1 MKIVYCI
8 FDCSSSG
15 GPERALSLQ
24 ANYFAGKGNEVHIV
38 TTEKPSCKQNSY
50 IFSDNI
56 SFHNLSINY
65 REVDNSLSP
74 LKIIYRIKKGH
85 KHKQQL
91 AKLLFALKPD
101 FTIGMFGHDSSFL
114 YKIND
119 GSKKIL
125 EYHFSR
131 YHRKIEFASAIF
143 WKRWFALLREWRK
156 CKFINKYDAFIVLT
170 QQDAKNW
177 KDIKKLYVI
186 PNALPFIPQQI
197 STCEN
202 KKAISVGRLSPEK
215 GYDLLIKAWKLVTER
230 HPDWELEIY
239 GDGQEKSKLYSIISE
254 YSLSNISINAP
265 IRNIEDKYTESSIY
279 LMSSHYEGFGIV
291 LIEAMACG
299 LPCVS
304 FNCPYGPSEILTDN
318 ENGFLIPIN
327 DIYTLAD
334 KVCIL
339 IEKEEMRKK
348 MGHKAYIAAM
358 QYSPIK
364 VMKKWEKLF
373 DDLKKK

>member
-15 GPERALSLQ
+15 GTERALSLQ

-177 KDIKKLYVI
+177 KDI
-186 PNALPFIPQQI
+186 NF
-197 STCEN
+197 
-202 KKAISVGRLSPEK
+202 
-215 GYDLLIKAWKLVTER
+215 
-230 HPDWELEIY
+230 
-239 GDGQEKSKLYSIISE
+239 
-254 YSLSNISINAP
+254 
-265 IRNIEDKYTESSIY
+265 
-279 LMSSHYEGFGIV
+279 
-291 LIEAMACG
+291 
-299 LPCVS
+299 
-304 FNCPYGPSEILTDN
+304 
-318 ENGFLIPIN
+318 
-327 DIYTLAD
+327 
-334 KVCIL
+334 
-339 IEKEEMRKK
+339 
-348 MGHKAYIAAM
+348 
-358 QYSPIK
+358 
-364 VMKKWEKLF
+364 
-373 DDLKKK
+373 

>member
-15 GPERALSLQ
+15 GTERALSLQ

-156 CKFINKYDAFIVLT
+156 CKFINKYDAFITALLFEEI
-170 QQDAKNW
+170 DGG
-177 KDIKKLYVI
+177 IKMIKFSRSNEKYGCFSNFYPCSVEYGGI
-186 PNALPFIPQQI
+186 VYPNSECAWQSLKTLDMEKRKKFA
-197 STCEN
+197 TYKAAGAN
-202 KKAISVGRLSPEK
+202 KMGRRVELRS
-215 GYDLLIKAWKLVTER
+215 
-230 HPDWELEIY
+230 DWEEVKYQLMVDVCYAKFSQNKELKSILQAT
-239 GDGQEKSKLYSIISE
+239 GEEELIENTTAWHDNVWGNCECERCKETEGKNLLGKALMEVRSKL
-254 YSLSNISINAP
+254 
-265 IRNIEDKYTESSIY
+265 K
-279 LMSSHYEGFGIV
+279 
-291 LIEAMACG
+291 
-299 LPCVS
+299 
-304 FNCPYGPSEILTDN
+304 
-318 ENGFLIPIN
+318 
-327 DIYTLAD
+327 
-334 KVCIL
+334 
-339 IEKEEMRKK
+339 
-348 MGHKAYIAAM
+348 
-358 QYSPIK
+358 
-364 VMKKWEKLF
+364 
-373 DDLKKK
+373 

>member
-1 MKIVYCI
+1 M
-8 FDCSSSG
+8 
-15 GPERALSLQ
+15 Q
-24 ANYFAGKGNEVHIV
+24 
-38 TTEKPSCKQNSY
+38 
-50 IFSDNI
+50 
-56 SFHNLSINY
+56 
-65 REVDNSLSP
+65 
-74 LKIIYRIKKGH
+74 
-85 KHKQQL
+85 
-91 AKLLFALKPD
+91 
-101 FTIGMFGHDSSFL
+101 
-114 YKIND
+114 
-119 GSKKIL
+119 
-125 EYHFSR
+125 
-131 YHRKIEFASAIF
+131 
-143 WKRWFALLREWRK
+143 
-156 CKFINKYDAFIVLT
+156 INKYDAFIVLT

>member
-1 MKIVYCI
+1 M
-8 FDCSSSG
+8 
-15 GPERALSLQ
+15 
-24 ANYFAGKGNEVHIV
+24 
-38 TTEKPSCKQNSY
+38 
-50 IFSDNI
+50 
-56 SFHNLSINY
+56 
-65 REVDNSLSP
+65 NSLSP

-348 MGHKAYIAAM
+348 MGHKAYIDAM

>member
-15 GPERALSLQ
+15 GTERALSLQ

-215 GYDLLIKAWKLVTER
+215 
-230 HPDWELEIY
+230 
-239 GDGQEKSKLYSIISE
+239 
-254 YSLSNISINAP
+254 
-265 IRNIEDKYTESSIY
+265 
-279 LMSSHYEGFGIV
+279 
-291 LIEAMACG
+291 
-299 LPCVS
+299 
-304 FNCPYGPSEILTDN
+304 
-318 ENGFLIPIN
+318 
-327 DIYTLAD
+327 
-334 KVCIL
+334 
-339 IEKEEMRKK
+339 
-348 MGHKAYIAAM
+348 
-358 QYSPIK
+358 
-364 VMKKWEKLF
+364 
-373 DDLKKK
+373 